1 MVRPNL
7 VAIELCSNRVGILN
21 LDEDQL
27 FEQASNL
34 NVSKMRASIKQVRR
48 HVMFC
53 FGNNLVRKV
62 SFRMAFFKVLC
73 I

>member
-1 MVRPNL
+1 MVKPNL

-53 FGNNLVRKV
+53 FGNNLPTV